1 MTAIPLEG
9 LLLDVLDP
17 KHEGVDPEEAAH
29 GAIALQEMPEAR
41 VTIIGPGDVRVTL
54 PHAVAH
60 VLAAVLNEAAQGN
73 AVAVVATQS
82 DEVTTTAAARL
93 LGVSRPHVA
102 KLIDTG
108 ILRGR
113 RAGTHRRVRL
123 ADLMAYKRETERG
136 NAVLD
141 QLAEETAAL
150 GLYNAPRYT
159 RSRREA

>member
-1 MTAIPLEG
+1 MTAVPLDG

-17 KHEGVDPEEAAH
+17 KHEGVDPEEAAR
-29 GAIALQEMPEAR
+29 GAAALEAMPEAR
-41 VTIIGPGDVRVTL
+41 VSITGPGDMRVTL
-54 PHAVAH
+54 PHAVTR

-73 AVAVVATQS
+73 AVAVVTTAS

-102 KLIDTG
+102 KLIDSG

-150 GLYNAPRYT
+150 GLYSAPRY
-159 RSRREA
+159 RRRRREA